1 MVLTNRDGNDN
12 HCTIH
17 VLIACVVAM
26 FQGDWKGG
34 AHFSKDRNVL
44 LLWGVSMSYCGC
56 DPLYKVSGVQI
67 SNKEPQIGQ
76 RCAADNKLA
85 IFYDMLTLS
94 YPRIQLRHAGFSWS
108 CCCLYLLAIPGWRIL
123 KIPTQDIWEA
133 IRKPREV
140 IAMLSLKSW
149 GPLVVY
155 LHCFSLLLSV
165 AVLCPGFFIEGAVF
179 KLLLLLICIPVN
191 DVTTVFIYSPLGH
204 LALFEALLQH
214 LPRPFTTVPQH
225 PLPAV

>member
-76 RCAADNKLA
+76 RCAADNKWLYSMTCWHCL
-85 IFYDMLTLS
+85 ILEFSYDMQAFLGAVVVYIYWQFQVGESWRFL
-94 YPRIQLRHAGFSWS
+94 PRIYGKQSGNPGKSLP
-108 CCCLYLLAIPGWRIL
+108 CCPSS
-123 KIPTQDIWEA
+123 P
-133 IRKPREV
+133 EV
-140 IAMLSLKSW
+140 PWLFTFIVSAF
-149 GPLVVY
+149 
-155 LHCFSLLLSV
+155 FSLLLCYV
-165 AVLCPGFFIEGAVF
+165 QVF
-179 KLLLLLICIPVN
+179 SSKGQFLNYYYCWF
-191 DVTTVFIYSPLGH
+191 VF
-204 LALFEALLQH
+204 Q
-214 LPRPFTTVPQH
+214 
-225 PLPAV
+225 